1 MRFSR
6 LLWLLLFAPLMVAAA
21 GPKAKVADHAGTFER
36 IAMQSQGL
44 PYAKRA
50 VAIRKKFDRILPGL
64 YTEKDDPRI
73 IEALK
78 DFPNLRPAYLS
89 VERRFENHLDNSVR
103 RFRAF
108 FPGFTPEVPI
118 YLVHSLGTRDGG
130 TDHVAGRKVMIFGAD
145 VIADQHYGES
155 LQPFF
160 DHEIFKLE
168 HARHFAGCG
177 QLWCPLWQEGLATY
191 AASVM
196 TPGASDHQLLLDMP
210 EPVRPATEARW
221 GEALCWIS
229 GRFGSTREREIQ
241 AAFTDGLPLA
251 ELPPRFA
258 NYVGLRIAIEAAK
271 RRSLPQ
277 LARLDGQAARP
288 IIAAALGA
296 LIAEADAP
304 CAGPAGSEP
313 PLQMAQASDQLT
325 AFYWPDHPE
334 Y

>member
-50 VAIRKKFDRILPGL
+50 VAIRKSFDRIMPGL

-108 FPGFTPEVPI
+108 FPGFTPGVPI

-145 VIADQHYGES
+145 VIADQHYGE
-155 LQPFF
+155 
-160 DHEIFKLE
+160 
-168 HARHFAGCG
+168 
-177 QLWCPLWQEGLATY
+177 
-191 AASVM
+191 
-196 TPGASDHQLLLDMP
+196 
-210 EPVRPATEARW
+210 
-221 GEALCWIS
+221 
-229 GRFGSTREREIQ
+229 
-241 AAFTDGLPLA
+241 
-251 ELPPRFA
+251 
-258 NYVGLRIAIEAAK
+258 
-271 RRSLPQ
+271 
-277 LARLDGQAARP
+277 
-288 IIAAALGA
+288 
-296 LIAEADAP
+296 
-304 CAGPAGSEP
+304 
-313 PLQMAQASDQLT
+313 
-325 AFYWPDHPE
+325 
-334 Y
+334 